1 MRHHYINSSIF
12 NNMFFYFFFIDS
24 KTLIPIT
31 FKFSPPKLSQL
42 SVHSSSTSLQDKTL
56 GSSSPGSGPL
66 SEFLPA
72 YSGKSC
78 LKQQRKSSNTKSG
91 SDDGIE
97 LQSLSDGQQ
106 LSDRPRQ
113 CVPRPSE
120 KSKLPLAQEVEVLSP
135 LTKSVSETN
144 RTVTLTIDSR

>member
-1 MRHHYINSSIF
+1 
-12 NNMFFYFFFIDS
+12 MFFYFFFIDS

-31 FKFSPPKLSQL
+31 FKFFPPKLSQL
-42 SVHSSSTSLQDKTL
+42 SVRSSSTSLQDKTL
-56 GSSSPGSGPL
+56 GSSSAGSGPL

-97 LQSLSDGQQ
+97 LQ

-144 RTVTLTIDSR
+144 CTVTFTVDSR